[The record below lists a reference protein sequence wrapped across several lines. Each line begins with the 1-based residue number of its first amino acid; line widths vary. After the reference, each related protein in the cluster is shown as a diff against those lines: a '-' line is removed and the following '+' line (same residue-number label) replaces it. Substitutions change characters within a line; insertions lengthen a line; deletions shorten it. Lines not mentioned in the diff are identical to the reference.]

1 MAFSE
6 ELKAFQYTHP
16 FSTTIVDGIEV
27 NYLLCGNESSKITLV
42 YLVGGTGFSVVW
54 FNHIRQME
62 KDYRILTFD
71 YPVQINDMEQL
82 ADFTIRFVEQ
92 MKIKNPLFIGASLGG
107 LLAQL
112 IMRKYPN
119 GDAAYGLYSTSAL
132 SASAVKD
139 LMKQYKSYGVMLALM
154 KIVPYSWIRK
164 ILINVSKKMVGVE
177 NEAEQDRKYMEDFF
191 EWVYQNYTKEFD
203 IHMTTLMVSIAKIKP
218 ITEQDYKKADK
229 NVLLVLPTDDKAFSE
244 AAKNEL
250 ISHLPNAMVTMVTGG
265 HTATL
270 YKVGTYAEGTRKFI
284 EERISV

>member
-54 FNHIRQME
+54 FNHIRQMA

-164 ILINVSKKMVGVE
+164 ILINVSKKMIGVE

-191 EWVYQNYTKEFD
+191 EWVYRNYTKEFD

-218 ITEQDYKKADK
+218 ITEQEYKKADK

>member
-54 FNHIRQME
+54 FNHIKQME

-82 ADFTIRFVEQ
+82 ADFVIRFVEQ

-107 LLAQL
+107 FLTQL

-119 GDAAYGLYSTSAL
+119 DDAAYGLYSTSAL

-154 KIVPYSWIRK
+154 NIVPYSWIRK

-191 EWVYQNYTKEFD
+191 EWVYRNYTKEFD

-218 ITEQDYKKADK
+218 ITEQEYKKADK

-250 ISHLPNAMVTMVTGG
+250 ISHLPNAMVTMVTDG

-270 YKVGTYAEGTRKFI
+270 YKVCTYVESTRKFI

>member
-82 ADFTIRFVEQ
+82 ADFTIRFGEQ

>member
-42 YLVGGTGFSVVW
+42 YLVGGTGFSIIW
-54 FNHIRQME
+54 FNHIKQME

-71 YPVQINDMEQL
+71 YPVQINGIEQL
-82 ADFTIRFVEQ
+82 ADFTIRFVAQ
-92 MKIKNPLFIGASLGG
+92 MKIQNPLFLGASLGG
-107 LLAQL
+107 FLAQL

-119 GDAAYGLYSTSAL
+119 DDVAYGLYSTSAL
-132 SASAVKD
+132 SASAVKG
-139 LMKQYKSYGVMLALM
+139 LMKQYKSYGIMLGLM

-164 ILINVSKKMVGVE
+164 ILINASKKMVGVE
-177 NEAEQDRKYMEDFF
+177 NEADQDRKYMEDFF

-218 ITEQDYKKADK
+218 ITEQEYKKADK

-250 ISHLPNAMVTMVTGG
+250 ITHLPNAMVTMVTGG

-270 YKVGTYAEGTRKFI
+270 YKVDTYVESTRKFI
-284 EERISV
+284 EEKISA

>member
-164 ILINVSKKMVGVE
+164 ILINVSKKMIGVE

-191 EWVYQNYTKEFD
+191 EWVYRNYTKEFD

-218 ITEQDYKKADK
+218 ITEQEYKKADK

-270 YKVGTYAEGTRKFI
+270 YKVGTYVESTRKFI

>member
-164 ILINVSKKMVGVE
+164 ILINVSKKMIGVE

-191 EWVYQNYTKEFD
+191 EWVYRNYTKEFD

-218 ITEQDYKKADK
+218 ITEQEYKKADK

>member
-6 ELKAFQYTHP
+6 ELKAFQNTHP
-16 FSTTIVDGIEV
+16 FSTAIVDGIEV

-82 ADFTIRFVEQ
+82 ADFTIRFVAQ
-92 MKIKNPLFIGASLGG
+92 LKIQNPLFLGASLGG
-107 LLAQL
+107 FLAQL

-119 GDAAYGLYSTSAL
+119 DDAAYGLYSTSAL

-191 EWVYQNYTKEFD
+191 EWVYRNYTKEFD

-218 ITEQDYKKADK
+218 ITEQEYKKADK

-244 AAKNEL
+244 AAMNEL

-270 YKVGTYAEGTRKFI
+270 YKVDTYVESTRKFI
-284 EERISV
+284 EEKISI